1 MVQETVHV
9 TKQTRHGVSLD
20 RLGCVRRGVAA
31 KVGSYRQVIA
41 AEFSQLGFVEQSAV
55 RMAMKEQHEW
65 AFANPDK
72 EEPRTVAGGVATS
85 RRWLSCRVSQSCA
98 NRGGDDGRHPKPGA

>member
-9 TKQTRHGVSLD
+9 TEQARHGVSLD
-20 RLGCVRRGVAA
+20 RLGRVRRGAAA

-55 RMAMKEQHEW
+55 RMAMKEQHER
-65 AFANPDK
+65 AFTDPDK
-72 EEPRTVAGGVATS
+72 EEPRAIAGGVAVS
-85 RRWLSCRVSQSCA
+85 RRRLSRRVRQSCA
-98 NRGGDDGRHPKPGA
+98 NRRGDDGRHPKPGA